1 MYITDDYYFNT
12 LSAILDNMDKE
23 SAKEIENI
31 VSDSDSDS
39 V

>member
-1 MYITDDYYFNT
+1 MYITDDYNFNT

-23 SAKEIENI
+23 SADEIESI
-31 VSDSDSDS
+31 LHDSDS